1 MIRMADF
8 SDEQIHV
15 LQDLAEAGGSLVVS
29 TDVVRG
35 AVIGL
40 LVGGLIHPDSV
51 EIGRLDIRLTEKGW
65 NAVRALRSARS
76 EI

>member
-1 MIRMADF
+1 MADF